1 MTAGGENVP
10 VTDSAEQSRIGE
22 ELVRLA
28 SADNFR
34 DVTGPGYTS
43 REGRPLRSGV
53 FFRSNELGLT
63 DEDAGTIADLGIT
76 AIYDLRDDH
85 EVEAHPDVPV
95 PGATWIHLEVKG
107 IPMDSVATLAT
118 VAEADEI
125 MRDVYRG
132 FVLHEEGRG
141 SFADLLTRL
150 ADADAPQL
158 FHCTAGKDRTGWA
171 SVLLLHIAGVA
182 DDVVVRD
189 YLLTNTVSTATR
201 EKYLGLVREHMSADM
216 VPVYERVL
224 VADAAYL
231 AAAYDAVAAGFGSLD
246 GYLADGLG
254 LSEELLLG
262 LRRRLWFA

>member
-1 MTAGGENVP
+1 
-10 VTDSAEQSRIGE
+10 VTDSAQQSHFGE

-34 DVTGPGYTS
+34 DVTGPGYVGAD
-43 REGRPLRSGV
+43 GRPLRAGV

-63 DEDAGTIADLGIT
+63 DEDAGTIAGLGIT
-76 AIYDLRDDH
+76 DIYDLRDDR

-95 PGATWIHLEVKG
+95 PGATWVHLEVKG
-107 IPMDSVATLAT
+107 IPMDAVASLAT
-118 VAEADEI
+118 VADADQV

-132 FVLHEEGRG
+132 FVVNDAGRG

-150 ADADAPQL
+150 AAADAPQL

-171 SVLLLHIAGVA
+171 SVLLLHLAGVA
-182 DDVVVRD
+182 DDVIVRD

-224 VADAAYL
+224 VADAGYL
-231 AAAYDAVAAGFGSLD
+231 AAAYDAVAASFGTLD
-246 GYLADGLG
+246 GYLTDGLG

-262 LRRRLWFA
+262 LRRRLWLA